1 MKKRFS
7 KLMAIA
13 MVFALIFAF
22 AAIPASAA
30 NPYAPLVVSSSTPNY
45 TTTLKKY
52 LVVDEDAKI
61 PNKTF
66 NFSVAAGSAIAAT
79 GSTVEVIP
87 GPVVTDAQSAVT
99 KPTIVQ
105 TTAFTPADNTYTT
118 VQSDDT
124 SVTLTTG
131 QKYAKQNVVV
141 DLDGVTFNEPGVYRY
156 VLTEDAQIS
165 PYSITGSNPLYLDV
179 YVVNDTTDRNLKI
192 DGYVLHSD
200 ADAPASDANSSGT
213 AQTTLNT
220 KADGFE
226 NEYDTKNI
234 TVSKAVSGNQASKD
248 KYFAFTVTIA
258 NANEGDKY
266 VVSYADDSNANTSD
280 GNADVSISANPN
292 AATKVITSAV
302 TQPTE
307 LTVDSNGTVSQ
318 VFYLQD
324 GQSIVIR
331 GLGKGVTYTVTENE
345 EDYSPSVIVNGDD
358 DATSVDN
365 TSGGTFGRTGTV
377 DADITAA
384 FTNTRQGVIPTGVL
398 LTVAPFAIG
407 LLLFG
412 ALAVFFV
419 AKKKRRAEEE

>member
-13 MVFALIFAF
+13 MVFALIFAI

-30 NPYAPLVVSSSTPNY
+30 TTYTPLGVSSSTTNHS
-45 TTTLKKY
+45 TTLKKY
-52 LVVDEDAKI
+52 LVVDEDATI

-66 NFSVAAGSAIAAT
+66 TFSVAASSAIAAT
-79 GSTVEVIP
+79 GSAVAVIP

-99 KPTIVQ
+99 APTITQ
-105 TTAFTPADNTYTT
+105 TTAFAPTDTTYTT
-118 VQSDDT
+118 VQSGDT

-131 QKYAKQNVVV
+131 QKYAKQEVVV
-141 DLDGVTFNEPGVYRY
+141 NLDGVTFNEPGVYRY
-156 VLTEDAQIS
+156 VLTEDTQTP
-165 PYSITGSNPLYLDV
+165 PYSNTGSDPLYLDV
-179 YVVNDTTDRNLKI
+179 YVVNDTGTALKI

-200 ADAPASDANSSGT
+200 TSAPASNATSGT
-213 AQTTLNT
+213 ADPSGNT

-258 NANEGDKY
+258 NANPGDKY
-266 VVSYADDSNANTSD
+266 VVSYANDSNANTAD
-280 GNADVSISANPN
+280 GNADASISDNPN
-292 AATKVITSAV
+292 AATTVITSNV
-302 TQPTE
+302 TQPAE
-307 LTVDSNGTVSQ
+307 LTVGNDGTVSQ

-324 GQSIVIR
+324 GQSFVIR

-345 EDYSPSVIVNGDD
+345 EDYTPAVSVTGDA
-358 DATSVDN
+358 DAADVDN
-365 TSGGTFGRTGTV
+365 TSGGTFGKTGTV
-377 DADITAA
+377 DDDITAA

>member
-1 MKKRFS
+1 MKTRFS
-7 KLMAIA
+7 KLMAIV
-13 MVFALIFAF
+13 MVFALIVAF

-30 NPYAPLVVSSSTPNY
+30 TTYTPLGVSSSTTNH

-52 LVVDEDAKI
+52 LVVDEDATI

-66 NFSVAAGSAIAAT
+66 NFSVAAGSAIPAT
-79 GSTVEVIP
+79 GSTVAVIP
-87 GPVVTDAQSAVT
+87 GPVMTDAQSAVT
-99 KPTIVQ
+99 APTIAQ
-105 TTAFTPADNTYTT
+105 TTAFAPNDTTYTAK
-118 VQSDDT
+118 QPEDT

-131 QKYAKQNVVV
+131 QKYAKQQVVV
-141 DLDGVTFNEPGVYRY
+141 NLDGVTFNEPGVYRY
-156 VLTEDAQIS
+156 VLTEDTQRS
-165 PYSITGSNPLYLDV
+165 PYSITGSNSLYLDV
-179 YVVNDTTDRNLKI
+179 YVVNDTGRTLKI

-200 ADAPASDANSSGT
+200 TGAPASNTDSGT
-213 AQTTLNT
+213 ADPSGNT

-234 TVSKAVSGNQASKD
+234 TVSKAVIGNQASKD

-258 NANEGDKY
+258 GATAGDKY
-266 VVSYADDSNANTSD
+266 VVSYANDSNANTAD
-280 GNADVSISANPN
+280 GNADASISANPN
-292 AATKVITSAV
+292 AATTVITSNV

-307 LTVDSNGTVSQ
+307 LTVGNGGTVSQ

-324 GQSIVIR
+324 GQSFVIR

-345 EDYSPSVIVNGDD
+345 EDYTPVVVLDED
-358 DATSVDN
+358 PDATNVDN
-365 TSGGTFGRTGTV
+365 TTGGTFGKTGTV

-384 FTNTRQGVIPTGVL
+384 FTNTKEGVVPTGVL

-412 ALAVFFV
+412 ALAIFFV
-419 AKKKRRAEEE
+419 ARKKKRAEEE

>member
-1 MKKRFS
+1 
-7 KLMAIA
+7 MAIA

-30 NPYAPLVVSSSTPNY
+30 TNYSPLVVSTSTANH

-52 LVVDEDAKI
+52 LVVDEDATI

-79 GSTVEVIP
+79 GSTVAVIP

-99 KPTIVQ
+99 APTITQ
-105 TTAFTPADNTYTT
+105 TTAFAPNDTTYTT
-118 VQSDDT
+118 VQSGDT
-124 SVTLTTG
+124 SVTLSTG
-131 QKYAKQNVVV
+131 QKYAKQEVVV
-141 DLDGVTFNEPGVYRY
+141 NLDGVTFTEPGVYRY
-156 VLTEDAQIS
+156 VLTEDTQTS
-165 PYSITGSNPLYLDV
+165 PYSNTGSNPLYLDV
-179 YVVNDTTDRNLKI
+179 YVVNDTTDRTLKI

-200 ADAPASDANSSGT
+200 ANAPASDATSSGT
-213 AQTTLNT
+213 AEPSGNT

-248 KYFAFTVTIA
+248 KYFAFTVTID

-266 VVSYADDSNANTSD
+266 VVSYADDGNANTAD
-280 GNADVSISANPN
+280 GNADASISANPN
-292 AATKVITSAV
+292 AATTVITSDV
-302 TQPTE
+302 TQPTV
-307 LTVDSNGTVSQ
+307 LTVGDGGTVSQ

-345 EDYSPSVIVNGDD
+345 EDYTPSVILNGDD
-358 DATSVDN
+358 DATNVDN
-365 TSGGTFGRTGTV
+365 SSHGTFGKTGRV

-412 ALAVFFV
+412 ALAIFFI
-419 AKKKRRAEEE
+419 ARKKKRAEEE

>member
-1 MKKRFS
+1 MKTRFS

-13 MVFALIFAF
+13 MVFALIFAI

-30 NPYAPLVVSSSTPNY
+30 TNY
-45 TTTLKKY
+45 TPLGVSTSTANHSTTLKKY
-52 LVVDEDAKI
+52 LVVDEDATI

-66 NFSVAAGSAIAAT
+66 TFSVAAGTAMAAT
-79 GSTVEVIP
+79 GSTVAVIP

-99 KPTIVQ
+99 APTITQ
-105 TTAFTPADNTYTT
+105 TTAFAPTDTTYTT
-118 VQSDDT
+118 VQTGDT

-141 DLDGVTFNEPGVYRY
+141 NLDGVTFTEPGVYRY
-156 VLTEDAQIS
+156 VLTEDTQTS
-165 PYSITGSNPLYLDV
+165 PYSNTGSNPLYLDV
-179 YVVNDTTDRNLKI
+179 YVVNDTGTNLKI

-200 ADAPASDANSSGT
+200 TGAPASNATSGT
-213 AQTTLNT
+213 VDPSGNT

-266 VVSYADDSNANTSD
+266 VVSYADDGNANTSD

-292 AATKVITSAV
+292 AATTVINTAV

-307 LTVDSNGTVSQ
+307 LTVGNGGTVSQ
-318 VFYLQD
+318 VFYLQN

-345 EDYSPSVIVNGDD
+345 EDYTPSVSVTGDD
-358 DATSVDN
+358 DATNVDN
-365 TSGGTFGRTGTV
+365 SSHGTFGKTGTV

-384 FTNTRQGVIPTGVL
+384 FTNTKDGVIPTGVL